1 MPPYSLC
8 DLKTNYLP
16 SMTLNFLISNV
27 GIIKPTSQGIVSE
40 VYSTEYRKYSTN
52 EKFPLHSAFLGSAN
66 CGFRILVNLIQIPKH
81 SNNKINFHI

>member
-16 SMTLNFLISNV
+16 SMTLNFPISNV

-40 VYSTEYRKYSTN
+40 VYSTRSIESIQPMKNSLSTLPFGVS
-52 EKFPLHSAFLGSAN
+52 KLW
-66 CGFRILVNLIQIPKH
+66 V
-81 SNNKINFHI
+81 